1 MFVLQSLFST
11 TAFGLGGK
19 YFAFYEEE
27 GVGVQWSNIYISPVE
42 NDQYNLL
49 MILMMMIFDAF
60 LYGILAWYIGNVF
73 PGRQATGWG
82 REVGVKMFGLN
93 WAMGEVGLHLKLFF
107 LSYRSKHKLKRKE
120 IKLS

>member
-1 MFVLQSLFST
+1 MYFQSLFST

-73 PGRQATGWG
+73 PGRWDTCLACVC
-82 REVGVKMFGLN
+82 VG
-93 WAMGEVGLHLKLFF
+93 
-107 LSYRSKHKLKRKE
+107 
-120 IKLS
+120 

>member
-1 MFVLQSLFST
+1 MKSYKEFYTLVIVYFQSLFST

-73 PGRQATGWG
+73 PGRWG
-82 REVGVKMFGLN
+82 TCLACVCVG
-93 WAMGEVGLHLKLFF
+93 
-107 LSYRSKHKLKRKE
+107 
-120 IKLS
+120 